1 MRIIE
6 AQDQIVRIQAK
17 TRHTTVIVLPAS
29 EDILDFVVGDSEY
42 WHLTGAANLAFLKP
56 IAEGVT
62 TNVALVCASG
72 RIYSFLVTEESAGE
86 PHLIVR
92 VEHPEIDDPRISPGV
107 NTPAFVRRS
116 QVTAYQEMAETA
128 MKTVAT
134 VQEEAEARVAEAQA
148 QAQGETEAF
157 RSDYPTRL
165 NFPYRLED
173 KAIEWPFLVE
183 GMWNDG
189 QFTYLRSN
197 AQETPALYEEKDG
210 KPALVAYDLEEDGL
224 YIARHV
230 LGNGLVADR
239 QRKSQVAIHRARG
252 EAVTGWKR
260 LYPKPAGSLPGGIV
274 TQWGV
279 ALITVLI
286 LIFVA
291 LWLASGGIGA
301 SGNRLHRGRSHRPGA
316 ELRRADGR
324 AGRSRGATGRDAP
337 GGGGSDPTGAAAP
350 GGAGSRN
357 GRDRR
362 RAGDDGR
369 GAATGRAES

>member
-1 MRIIE
+1 MLKFIPLLAAAVLALPVPLLAQDAGAVLRIIE

-17 TRHTTVIVLPAS
+17 TRHTTVIVLPAA

-92 VEHPEIDDPRISPGV
+92 VEHPQIDDPRISPGV

-128 MKTVAT
+128 MQTVAT
-134 VQEEAEARVAEAQA
+134 VQEEAEAQAE
-148 QAQGETEAF
+148 GEAEAF

-173 KAIEWPFLVE
+173 KAIKWPFLVE

-189 QFTYLRSN
+189 QFTYLPS
-197 AQETPALYEEKDG
+197 
-210 KPALVAYDLEEDGL
+210 LERPGD
-224 YIARHV
+224 ARAV
-230 LGNGLVADR
+230 RRKGR
-239 QRKSQVAIHRARG
+239 Q
-252 EAVTGWKR
+252 TG
-260 LYPKPAGSLPGGIV
+260 AGSL
-274 TQWGV
+274 
-279 ALITVLI
+279 
-286 LIFVA
+286 
-291 LWLASGGIGA
+291 
-301 SGNRLHRGRSHRPGA
+301 RS
-316 ELRRADGR
+316 
-324 AGRSRGATGRDAP
+324 
-337 GGGGSDPTGAAAP
+337 
-350 GGAGSRN
+350 
-357 GRDRR
+357 
-362 RAGDDGR
+362 
-369 GAATGRAES
+369 